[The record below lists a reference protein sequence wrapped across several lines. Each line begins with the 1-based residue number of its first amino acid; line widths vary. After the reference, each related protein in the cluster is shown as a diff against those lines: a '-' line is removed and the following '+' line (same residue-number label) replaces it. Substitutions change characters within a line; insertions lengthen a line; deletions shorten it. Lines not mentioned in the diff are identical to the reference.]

1 MKYVNTVLFKINP
14 MCDKNKPYVAKS
26 FYLFFCNFKIEF
38 FLVLEVLDERSCFT
52 KEGAAH
58 GLSSGI
64 FQCDVLSEKVGM
76 YNHQLTF

>member
-1 MKYVNTVLFKINP
+1 MLILYCLKLTPCVTKTSHMWQNHLIFFFCIFKI
-14 MCDKNKPYVAKS
+14 D
-26 FYLFFCNFKIEF
+26 F